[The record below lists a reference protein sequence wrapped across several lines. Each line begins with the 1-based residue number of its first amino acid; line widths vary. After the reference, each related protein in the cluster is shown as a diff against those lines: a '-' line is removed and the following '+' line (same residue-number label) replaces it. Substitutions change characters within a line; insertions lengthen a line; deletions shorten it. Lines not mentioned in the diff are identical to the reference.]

1 MIIAMTSRRKK
12 LEREIARTEDPVI
25 RMQLRGLLNK
35 SGQQQEKIIRRIEE
49 ALVSLSHKATGRLP
63 ERAPLVLLFIV
74 ITIILLIIFLILEVG
89 A

>member
-1 MIIAMTSRRKK
+1 MTSRRKK

-25 RMQLRGLLNK
+25 RMQLRELLTK
-35 SGQQQEKIIRRIEE
+35 KGQQKEKIIRRVEE
-49 ALVSLSHKATGRLP
+49 ALVSLSHQATGRLP

-74 ITIILLIIFLILEVG
+74 ITIILLIIFLILESG